1 MSQTKGFHLDLLKT
15 YPKPLNIPYYPSDIS
30 QSRAM
35 QQKQQQRIWGQEKA
49 GEENK
54 SSYTYKYFTTYN
66 NNEDDNENVH
76 YMPVIL
82 PGALH
87 MLSLI
92 LTTTL

>member
-1 MSQTKGFHLDLLKT
+1 M
-15 YPKPLNIPYYPSDIS
+15 
-30 QSRAM
+30 R
-35 QQKQQQRIWGQEKA
+35 KA

-66 NNEDDNENVH
+66 NNEDDNDNVY
-76 YMPVIL
+76 YMPGIL